1 MFDAAMRRDEGLIK
15 ESEEK
20 LLLTIKNIQT
30 AKSSLRT
37 ATNLKLNSEREL
49 NRQKQYADDITVTDS
64 KMKGIGKEESDPN
77 QITKTENAESKKE
90 PPAVLAKDIV
100 VDEKTLP
107 KPTENDKLIKQ
118 KKEAE

>member
-1 MFDAAMRRDEGLIK
+1 
-15 ESEEK
+15 
-20 LLLTIKNIQT
+20 
-30 AKSSLRT
+30 
-37 ATNLKLNSEREL
+37 
-49 NRQKQYADDITVTDS
+49 
-64 KMKGIGKEESDPN
+64 MKGIGKEESDPN

-107 KPTENDKLIKQ
+107 KPTENKLIKQ

>member
-1 MFDAAMRRDEGLIK
+1 
-15 ESEEK
+15 
-20 LLLTIKNIQT
+20 
-30 AKSSLRT
+30 
-37 ATNLKLNSEREL
+37 
-49 NRQKQYADDITVTDS
+49 
-64 KMKGIGKEESDPN
+64 MKGIGKEESDPN